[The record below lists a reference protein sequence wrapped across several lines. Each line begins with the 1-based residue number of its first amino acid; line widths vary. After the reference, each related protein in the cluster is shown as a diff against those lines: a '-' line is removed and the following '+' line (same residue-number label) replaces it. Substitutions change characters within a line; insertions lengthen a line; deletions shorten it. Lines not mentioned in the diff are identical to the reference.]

1 MEKAWI
7 YETDDEDWIHILT
20 DTRIKKLIPE

>member
-20 DTRIKKLIPE
+20 DTHIKKLIRE